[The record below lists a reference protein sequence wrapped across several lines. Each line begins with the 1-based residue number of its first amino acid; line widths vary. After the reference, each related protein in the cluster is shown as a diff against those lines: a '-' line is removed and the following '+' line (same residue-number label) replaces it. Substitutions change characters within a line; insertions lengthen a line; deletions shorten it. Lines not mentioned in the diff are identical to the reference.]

1 MRRLWRIGAFF
12 LFISYMAIPFGC
24 KSQPKAQVASP
35 QEIIKTEDSASTL
48 QPKTSATI
56 PDKDY
61 WDTSDVDVSKID
73 PNRKLIAFTFDDSPA
88 STLESIVG
96 TFLHFN
102 STHPDAPASATLFC
116 NGMRLRQS
124 TAQSVEIALTAGF
137 ELGNHTQNHYDLSKL
152 SPSEIRREID
162 KTDKLLSLF
171 DGKPL
176 HLLRA
181 PYGNVCESVRAQA
194 KTPIISW
201 FIDTKDWTGIPADS
215 IYQSVWGQKH
225 AGVIV
230 LMHDGYPHT
239 VSALK
244 QLLPD
249 LYDAGYQAVSVSQ
262 MAKAHD
268 CRLKIGGVYTRARNL
283 NRR

>member
-1 MRRLWRIGAFF
+1 
-12 LFISYMAIPFGC
+12 MAIPFGC

-48 QPKTSATI
+48 PPKTSATI

-73 PNRKLIAFTFDDSPA
+73 PKRKLIAFTFDDAPA
-88 STLESIVG
+88 STLDAIVG
-96 TFLHFN
+96 AFLGFN
-102 STHPDAPASATLFC
+102 STHPDAPATATLFC
-116 NGMRLRQS
+116 NGMRLRPF

-152 SPSEIRREID
+152 SLSEIRQEID
-162 KTDKLLSLF
+162 ETDKLLSRF

-181 PYGNVCESVRAQA
+181 PYGNVNADVRTQA
-194 KTPIISW
+194 KAPIISW
-201 FIDTKDWTGIPADS
+201 FIDTKDWTGIPAKQ
-215 IYQSVWGQKH
+215 IYQSVWEQKH
-225 AGVIV
+225 EGVIV

-244 QLLPD
+244 LLLPD

-262 MAKAHD
+262 MAKAHQ
-268 CRLKIGGVYTRARNL
+268 CQLKIGGVYTRARNL
-283 NRR
+283 NCR